1 MWSIYIWIEEFLQ
14 IILKDY
20 FVKKKNI
27 NFVKIAS
34 SFQLLISS
42 LLISFTFLPGFF
54 VYIMSQMM
62 SFESILPMMPRYSI
76 VLEVDWQGKI
86 LESWHTNRT
95 DFSRFSEA
103 KIIVSINLN
112 SNQYCLV
119 KCICRLNHFNRNQ
132 STYCKFLWSWQ
143 SFAVWFW

>member
-1 MWSIYIWIEEFLQ
+1 
-14 IILKDY
+14 
-20 FVKKKNI
+20 
-27 NFVKIAS
+27 
-34 SFQLLISS
+34 
-42 LLISFTFLPGFF
+42 
-54 VYIMSQMM
+54 M

-112 SNQYCLV
+112 SNQYCVV

-132 STYCKFLWSWQ
+132 CNLLQVSLKL
-143 SFAVWFW
+143 AVFCSLVLIDVDEKQVLDYVEL